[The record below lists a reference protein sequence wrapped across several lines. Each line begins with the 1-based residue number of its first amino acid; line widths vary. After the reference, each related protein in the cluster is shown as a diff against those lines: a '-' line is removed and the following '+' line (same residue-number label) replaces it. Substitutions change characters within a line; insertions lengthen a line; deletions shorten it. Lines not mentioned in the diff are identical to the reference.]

1 MTAETQNK
9 IARIALG
16 SLAVFTLVAVVGYGT
31 FGRHPGLLARWPDLA
46 VIYAW
51 SFTAFAQGQVWL
63 SAAAMLALLIP
74 RVGGVFVFSLAAS
87 YAISFA
93 AEYSGTSWG
102 LPFGGYAYTSLLGP
116 MLADKVPVVIPLSWW
131 LMALPSY
138 SLAARALP
146 RSPVRRV
153 ALASLLLL
161 VWDLAL
167 DPAMSYLTTY
177 WVWSETGPYYG
188 MPFLNLFGWYVTGV
202 ALMAAMAAL
211 RVERWSSRLPGREMW
226 AFYAI
231 TLAMPLGMVVAA
243 GEWLA
248 VAVTGLGLAAALLAI
263 RAAARRE
270 VPEPGDGP
278 GRRWSPDLEDD
289 AAWAE
294 AVAEVRRGLQGP
306 TRRMRSEGMA
316 RFEPEGQM
324 IRPLAALAAAR
335 GLGLSDSDLDE
346 RFWWG
351 VAAVQLAH
359 EASLVHDDILD
370 EAAERRGRPT
380 LVAEA
385 GVARAL
391 VQGDHLLTSAYRAA
405 AATGSAGFM
414 AAFAR
419 AVERTVAGEIAQAR
433 AQGSTLSLERY
444 DEIVRGKSGELFGVA
459 VATASLIS
467 GRGDAER
474 SEAIGREVGRAY
486 QMLDDLLDYCPTAI
500 TGKPPLQDHR
510 QGKWTW
516 PQAWLSAERREQ
528 LDCEPL
534 AALFSPDPE
543 GGLRLS
549 PMRRALA
556 FYDGV
561 VVELV
566 GDIRRTLGGAPVLT
580 QILQGWRERAHGAV
594 RAEEVAAGR
603 PATELLA
610 AELGE
615 LRTDADWL
623 RAFTAHARSFRFAAR
638 FFPAAVR
645 DRVAGVYAFCRFTDD
660 LADRQPGLDAGTRGQ
675 LLDAWQALCSRA
687 YYGEASGLPLVD
699 RVMADAAAAGVPFH
713 LVADLIEGMRMD
725 LRPVRYR
732 DMAELERYTYRVASV
747 VGLWLTRLWGIDDA
761 ATLGRARALGHAMQ
775 LTNILRDVGEDWR
788 AGRLYVP
795 TELLDRHGVTEADLD
810 DWVHGRRTAG
820 RAWYAIVV
828 ELRREAEAA
837 YAAGLQGVAAL
848 PAFARRAVTVAAFV
862 YRGLHDEIA
871 ALGERHLR
879 VRAVVPMHRKLRLA
893 LAALLALPGLTR
905 AGRRG
910 RSQVLPLRAA
920 LRAVDGESARAR

>member
-1 MTAETQNK
+1 MNLAQRDRL
-9 IARIALG
+9 ARI
-16 SLAVFTLVAVVGYGT
+16 SLWMLAIFTLVAVIGYGT
-31 FGRHPGLLARWPDLA
+31 FGRHPGLLARWPDLS

-63 SAAAMLALLIP
+63 SAAVLLALLIP
-74 RVGGVFVFSLAAS
+74 RVGWVFVASLGAS
-87 YAISFA
+87 YLISFT
-93 AEYSGTSWG
+93 AEFSGTTWG

-116 MLADKVPVVIPLSWW
+116 MLAERVPVVIPLSWW

-138 SLAARALP
+138 ALAARALP
-146 RSPVRRV
+146 RAPFKRIW
-153 ALASLLLL
+153 LGSLLLL

-188 MPFLNLFGWYVTGV
+188 MPFLNLLGWYVTGI
-202 ALMAAMAAL
+202 ALMAAMTLL
-211 RVERWSSRLPGREMW
+211 RVERWSQRVPAREMA
-226 AFYAI
+226 AFYGI
-231 TLAMPLGMVVAA
+231 TLAMPLGMVVVA

-248 VAVTGLGLAAALLAI
+248 VAVTGLGLGAAVLAI
-263 RAAARRE
+263 RAAARGE
-270 VPEPGDGP
+270 ATDPGSGP

-294 AVAEVRRGLQGP
+294 AVAEVRRGLDGP
-306 TRRMRSEGMA
+306 ARRMRSEGMA

-335 GLGLSDSDLDE
+335 GLGLGGGDLDE

-370 EAAERRGRPT
+370 DAKERRGRPT

-391 VQGDHLLTSAYRAA
+391 VHGDHLLTSAYRAA
-405 AATGSAGFM
+405 ALTGSAAFM

-433 AQGSTLSLERY
+433 AQGQALTLERY
-444 DEIVRGKSGELFGVA
+444 DDIVRGKSGELFGLA
-459 VATASLIS
+459 VATASLVY
-467 GRGDAER
+467 GRGQAER
-474 SEAIGREVGRAY
+474 SEGIGREVGRAY
-486 QMLDDLLDYCPTAI
+486 QMLDDLLDYCPTAL

-516 PQAWLSAERREQ
+516 PQAWLSPERLGLLGQ
-528 LDCEPL
+528 DPL
-534 AALFSPDPE
+534 AALFSPDLE

-549 PMRRALA
+549 PMRRAVTH
-556 FYDGV
+556 YDGV
-561 VVELV
+561 VADLV
-566 GDIRRTLGGAPVLT
+566 ADIRRDLGGAPVLT

-610 AELGE
+610 AELGD

-638 FFPAAVR
+638 FFPADVR

-660 LADRQPGLDAGTRGQ
+660 LADRQPGLDAGTRGE
-675 LLDAWQALCSRA
+675 LLDAWQGLCSRA

-699 RVMADAAAAGVPFH
+699 RVMGEAAAAGVPFH
-713 LVADLIEGMRMD
+713 YIADLIEGMRMD

-747 VGLWLTRLWGIDDA
+747 VGLWLARLWGVDDA
-761 ATLGRARALGHAMQ
+761 TALTRARALGHGMQ

-788 AGRLYVP
+788 AGRLYIPEDVL
-795 TELLDRHGVTEADLD
+795 TRHGVSEADID
-810 DWVHGRRTAG
+810 DWAHGRSEPTPEW
-820 RAWYAIVV
+820 RAVV
-828 ELRREAEAA
+828 ADLTSVAEAA
-837 YAAGLQGVAAL
+837 YAQGLRGVPAL
-848 PAFARRAVTVAAFV
+848 PIFARRAVAVAAFV
-862 YRGLHDEIA
+862 YRGLHDAIA
-871 ALGERHLR
+871 ALGARHLQA
-879 VRAVVPMHRKLRLA
+879 RAVVPLARKIRLA
-893 LAALLALPGLTR
+893 AAALVALPGIER
-905 AGRRG
+905 EAR
-910 RSQVLPLRAA
+910 Q
-920 LRAVDGESARAR
+920 ARARVTVLGTVGGEQARAR